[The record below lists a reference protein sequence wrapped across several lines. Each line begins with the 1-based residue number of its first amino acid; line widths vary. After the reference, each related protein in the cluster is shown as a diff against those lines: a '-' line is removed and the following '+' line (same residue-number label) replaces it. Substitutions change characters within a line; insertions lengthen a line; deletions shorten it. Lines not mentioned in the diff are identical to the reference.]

1 MLPGV
6 KSLLKTRPVYH
17 RPDAAIRGH
26 LFWSCLALVLRQEL
40 RWRMQ
45 AAVIRDLDRLRETV
59 LELQGKRF
67 AARTRACGKE
77 MGQDRELRGGAAAA
91 GGEARGRGDRV
102 AGP

>member
-6 KSLLKTRPVYH
+6 RSLLKTRPVYH

-26 LFWSCLALVLRQEL
+26 LFCSFLALVLRQEL
-40 RWRMQ
+40 RRRMQ

-67 AARTRACGKE
+67 AARTRGRGWVKIVSCVGVRLLPAVR
-77 MGQDRELRGGAAAA
+77 REA
-91 GGEARGRGDRV
+91 GGERV